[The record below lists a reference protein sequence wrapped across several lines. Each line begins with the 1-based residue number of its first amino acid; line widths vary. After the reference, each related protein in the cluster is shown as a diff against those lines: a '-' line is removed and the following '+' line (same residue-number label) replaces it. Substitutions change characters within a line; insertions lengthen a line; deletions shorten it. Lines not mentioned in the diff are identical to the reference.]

1 MKAITQKCNV
11 TAQPF
16 SSTKVYSMYDHK
28 KPTIRAVNL
37 DNIILHLR
45 TNDLNSAKD

>member
-1 MKAITQKCNV
+1 MKAINHKCIV

-16 SSTKVYSMYDHK
+16 SSRKVYSMYDHE
-28 KPTIRAVNL
+28 KPTIRVAKL